1 MRHGSDHV
9 ASLCRSRGTEV
20 STSRG
25 WCVGML
31 LHCVAHVELRS
42 RPREFT
48 CWPHGSA
55 YVELSCWSQGVDVS
69 ATWLRYVSHMELRC
83 QPRGVDVSAVWLHRI
98 AHMELS
104 GKAPYLTVHT
114 GLPAD
119 LYVDRP
125 LPVGT
130 IEIDCRRS
138 IEGERRS
145 GRRRRV
151 ISTRGTN
158 LFALFFPDSPARSV
172 ARYVGKK
179 NEATSSMGK
188 YRCGQVRKI
197 VEIST
202 VGLYCNLVEENQSLF
217 CLDDTTN
224 VQLFSNSK
232 LEDEKY
238 DYIVDPFDFMV
249 CLLVCD
255 PDLSFFLS

>member
-9 ASLCRSRGTEV
+9 ASLCRSRVTEV

-179 NEATSSMGK
+179 NEAPYALCISLGIGYRTEMNSVCRYGPVWTGMENLGLTSIENHVS
-188 YRCGQVRKI
+188 
-197 VEIST
+197 IS
-202 VGLYCNLVEENQSLF
+202 CF
-217 CLDDTTN
+217 
-224 VQLFSNSK
+224 
-232 LEDEKY
+232 
-238 DYIVDPFDFMV
+238 I
-249 CLLVCD
+249 
-255 PDLSFFLS
+255 